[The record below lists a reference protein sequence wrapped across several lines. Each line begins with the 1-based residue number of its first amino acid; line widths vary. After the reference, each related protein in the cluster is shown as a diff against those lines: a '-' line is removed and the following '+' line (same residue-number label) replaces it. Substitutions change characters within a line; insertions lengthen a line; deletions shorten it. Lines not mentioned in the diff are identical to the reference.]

1 MDYVLE
7 THALTKSYSNFT
19 ALRGLDMRIPK
30 GAIYGFV
37 GRNGAGKTTLIR
49 LICGL
54 QEPDSGTYELYGI
67 KNTDKRIARSRRR
80 MGAVVETPS
89 VYLDMTA
96 AENIKQQYRVLGMP
110 SDEGIPEL
118 LRLVG
123 LGGTGNTKARNFSL
137 GMRQRLGI
145 AVALSGNPDF
155 LVLDE
160 PVNGLDPQG
169 IIEIRELILKL
180 NREHGI
186 TVLISSHILDELAR
200 LATHYGFID
209 SGRMVRE
216 MSAEELEARCQ
227 KSIMVEVNDTK
238 ALVRALEGMG
248 IKYSIMDGRRA
259 DIYSDMQITKLV
271 EALAKENCIVYN
283 IKEQDESLESFY
295 MNLVGG
301 EHHA

>member
-1 MDYVLE
+1 M
-7 THALTKSYSNFT
+7 
-19 ALRGLDMRIPK
+19 
-30 GAIYGFV
+30 
-37 GRNGAGKTTLIR
+37 
-49 LICGL
+49 
-54 QEPDSGTYELYGI
+54 
-67 KNTDKRIARSRRR
+67 
-80 MGAVVETPS
+80 
-89 VYLDMTA
+89 
-96 AENIKQQYRVLGMP
+96 
-110 SDEGIPEL
+110 
-118 LRLVG
+118 
-123 LGGTGNTKARNFSL
+123 
-137 GMRQRLGI
+137 
-145 AVALSGNPDF
+145 
-155 LVLDE
+155 
-160 PVNGLDPQG
+160 NGLDPQG

>member
-1 MDYVLE
+1 
-7 THALTKSYSNFT
+7 
-19 ALRGLDMRIPK
+19 
-30 GAIYGFV
+30 
-37 GRNGAGKTTLIR
+37 
-49 LICGL
+49 
-54 QEPDSGTYELYGI
+54 
-67 KNTDKRIARSRRR
+67 
-80 MGAVVETPS
+80 
-89 VYLDMTA
+89 
-96 AENIKQQYRVLGMP
+96 
-110 SDEGIPEL
+110 
-118 LRLVG
+118 
-123 LGGTGNTKARNFSL
+123 
-137 GMRQRLGI
+137 MRQRLGI

-248 IKYSIMDGRRA
+248 IKYSIMDERRA
-259 DIYSDMQITKLV
+259 NIYSDMQITKLV
-271 EALAKENCIVYN
+271 EALAKQNGIVYN
-283 IKEQDESLESFY
+283 IKEQDESMESFY